1 MRSGHDPSSTGDVT
15 RGRGRLRSLF
25 RTFGYRGCLAAA
37 IACMLILTFPVRA
50 KADTI
55 IVILSDLVE
64 QIENL
69 FNVDNQSDDQGSGN
83 IAQAQSAV
91 AQTNNGLP
99 QDASAKGAVVTSPPK
114 NITSLGDL
122 VVT

>member
-55 IVILSDLVE
+55 IVMLSVLVE

-69 FNVDNQSDDQGSGN
+69 FNSDPQSDDQPSGV
-83 IAQAQSAV
+83 ISQSQSAGS
-91 AQTNNGLP
+91 QTNTGSP
-99 QDASAKGAVVTSPPK
+99 QGVSANAAVTSP
-114 NITSLGDL
+114 
-122 VVT
+122 